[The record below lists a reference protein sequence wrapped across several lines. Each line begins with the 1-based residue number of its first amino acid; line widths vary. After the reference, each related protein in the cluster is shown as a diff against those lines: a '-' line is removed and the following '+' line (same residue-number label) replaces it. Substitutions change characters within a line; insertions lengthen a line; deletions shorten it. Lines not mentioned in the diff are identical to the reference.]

1 MGFVGDKIDRLTG
14 DFEVPGKIRLSKIT
28 ELLVTDFLRSGLQ
41 QIHPFDE
48 LG

>member
-1 MGFVGDKIDRLTG
+1 MDFVGDKIERSTS
-14 DFEVPGKIRLSKIT
+14 DFEVPGKIHSSKIT